1 MEGMPLMVV
10 LSIGDIDTN
19 LTSGSALVRCL
30 DALNRCL
37 AENHAHHVGEP
48 SVVGD
53 RIHIDVDFDSEESV
67 IRFSDLIPG
76 IPLGTIE
83 VLVKERPLH

>member
-1 MEGMPLMVV
+1 MEGMPLMMV
-10 LSIGDIDTN
+10 LSVKCTDEEGKPN
-19 LTSGSALVRCL
+19 GALPKCLT
-30 DALNRCL
+30 ALNRCL

-83 VLVKERPLH
+83 VLVKEQPLH